1 MVKIPNR
8 LEDLY
13 PATAI
18 EKILEAVQQPDI
30 SGRVRE
36 TLNKVGLGDVNPLE
50 RVQHAWQQARSW
62 LDSMAGDAN
71 WDRDSLLINATGKL
85 FGSDLGP
92 VPVSSAIAQVFVKH
106 ATRFHD
112 PGLHDRQV
120 ENTLRHEFQSTG
132 CFAGSLSAALRH
144 LIGNRQVLIAKTDLV
159 RIPRLGNVASMLAG
173 LQVTEVGPA
182 NGCSSQDWQIA
193 VSNSNDSESCVLL
206 VSPNALSASDG
217 QQQNT
222 AAIEAAKESSVPV
235 FQLSADA
242 VVHEALSQKLNMP
255 PLRRADGVAALV
267 APLHLLLA
275 APTGALVLGE
285 EIRIESLGSALQESG
300 DALAWPQA
308 AAAMVALQLPSLQ
321 EDLGSGSLPLMLVNS
336 ENLKDRA
343 ERIAIQLNG
352 VGPVKSAQATSRIAN
367 LGDAPW
373 NRYALDNWAVE
384 MYCGS
389 AVQKLADEINVGH
402 SEGDDA
408 LPAIKCIVEGEKII
422 LDLRFVDPQD
432 DHLLVTSILG
442 PIPGD
447 ESSHSNS
454 PIHGEL
460 VDEE

>member
-18 EKILEAVQQPDI
+18 EKILEAIQQPDI

-36 TLNKVGLGDVNPLE
+36 TLNKVGLRDVNPLE
-50 RVQHAWQQARSW
+50 QVQHAWQQARSW

-71 WDRDSLLINATGKL
+71 WDRDSLHINATGKL
-85 FGSDLGP
+85 FSSDLGS
-92 VPVSSAIAQVFVKH
+92 VPVSSSIAQVFVKH

-112 PGLHDRQV
+112 PGIHDRQV

-132 CFAGSLSAALRH
+132 CFAGSVSAALRH

-159 RIPRLGNVASMLAG
+159 RIPGLGNVASMLAG
-173 LQVTEVGPA
+173 LQVIEVGPA
-182 NGCSSQDWQIA
+182 NGCSSQDWQSA
-193 VSNSNDSESCVLL
+193 LNNSADSESCVLL
-206 VSPNALSASDG
+206 VSPNTLSAADG

-222 AAIEAAKESSVPV
+222 SAIDAAKQSSVPV
-235 FQLSADA
+235 FELSAD
-242 VVHEALSQKLNMP
+242 VVLHEALTEKLDMP
-255 PLRRADGVAALV
+255 RLGCSDGIAALI

-285 EIRIESLGSALQESG
+285 ELKIEALRAALQESG

-308 AAAMVALQLPSLQ
+308 AAAMVAIQLPSLQ

-352 VGPVKSAQATSRIAN
+352 VGPVKSAQAISRQAN
-367 LGDAPW
+367 LGEAPW
-373 NRYALDNWAVE
+373 NRYSLKNWAVE
-384 MYCGS
+384 LDCGHG
-389 AVQKLADEINVGH
+389 AQKLADELSVGR
-402 SEGDDA
+402 SEEEDA
-408 LPAIKCIVEGEKII
+408 LPAIKCIVKGDKII

-442 PIPGD
+442 PMPA
-447 ESSHSNS
+447 EEASHSNG